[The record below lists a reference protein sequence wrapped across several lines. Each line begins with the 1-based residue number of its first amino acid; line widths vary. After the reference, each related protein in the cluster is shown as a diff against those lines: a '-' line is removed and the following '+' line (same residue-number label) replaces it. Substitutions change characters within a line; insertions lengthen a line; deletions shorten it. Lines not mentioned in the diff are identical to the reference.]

1 MYKTG
6 HFLMVEI
13 YNASATPK
21 IKKFG
26 VLISEKLST
35 EGRFGLNRSSVLAYV
50 CLIAEPNQRD
60 VQ

>member
-1 MYKTG
+1 
-6 HFLMVEI
+6 MVEL
-13 YNASATPK
+13 YNASATSK

-35 EGRFGLNRSSVLAYV
+35 EGRFGVNRSSVLAYV
-50 CLIAEPNQRD
+50 FLLAEPNQRD